1 MFEVYLMSTERLSLE
16 KRMYILSKTY
26 SLINSY
32 FVHWQGAPNLN
43 LDELYKEII
52 PKVIEVDNAY
62 DFFLVMLEFLTPL
75 NNGHTAYIDLT
86 FFPQNRGNL
95 GFNFRN
101 MDNNWVV
108 TQSNVESIQPGDI
121 IVAID
126 GISFEDYYK
135 QMKKYIF
142 ASGERARINSFTV
155 YPFLFPIEFAITLD
169 NGKEVKIN
177 QKENISLMPAYE
189 VDGRWLEEG
198 KIGYIKIPHFNI
210 PKMEETALEF
220 VEKYFNAEI
229 LILDLRGN
237 QGGSTPM
244 KLIEKLMN
252 IPYRWWTETT
262 NQHYGIFNFR
272 YEQYSKMLEN
282 QQDVS
287 SKENIQSMASM
298 LKPFSRAQMLW
309 YSDYYQV
316 IKDCYNGRILFLIDG
331 LTISAGEDFVMPFK
345 DNSRATLVGE
355 TTRGSTGQPYMY
367 QFDERRIAIIGA
379 KRAYFPDGSPFEG
392 IGIKPDIEIKPTI
405 EDIKKGKDPVMEYV
419 LENLS

>member
-1 MFEVYLMSTERLSLE
+1 MLLSTEELSLE
-16 KRMYILSKTY
+16 KRMFILSKTY

-32 FVHWQGAPNLN
+32 FVHLQGAPDLN

-75 NNGHTAYIDLT
+75 NNGHTAYIDLA

-101 MDNNWVV
+101 MDNKWVV
-108 TQSNVESIQPGDI
+108 TQSNLESILSGDI

-126 GISFEDYYK
+126 GISFEDYYL
-135 QMKKYIF
+135 QRKKYIF
-142 ASGERARINSFTV
+142 ASSERARINSFTV
-155 YPFLFPIEFAITLD
+155 YPFLFPIEFTIILD
-169 NGKEVKIN
+169 SGKKVKIN
-177 QKENISLMPAYE
+177 QKENMPLMPAYE
-189 VDGRWLEEG
+189 AEGRWVEEG

-210 PKMEETALEF
+210 PKMEESALEF

-229 LILDLRGN
+229 LILDLREN
-237 QGGSTPM
+237 QGGTTPM
-244 KLIEKLMN
+244 KLIKKLMN
-252 IPYRWWTETT
+252 IPFRWWTETT
-262 NQHYGIFNFR
+262 NQHFGIFNFR

-282 QQDVS
+282 QQEVS
-287 SKENIQSMASM
+287 SKENIESMANI

-309 YSDYYQV
+309 YSDYYPV
-316 IKDCYNGRILFLIDG
+316 IEDCYKGRIFILIDG

-345 DNSRATLVGE
+345 DNNRASIIGE

-379 KRAYFPDGSPFEG
+379 KRVYFPDGSPFEG
-392 IGIKPDIEIKPTI
+392 IGIKPDIKIKPTI
-405 EDIKKGKDPVMEYV
+405 KDIKKGKDPVMEYV
-419 LENLS
+419 LENLG